1 MNSDSLKAFA
11 VGVQLLVSGL
21 VPVLASADSVSG
33 ISNPTALCFE
43 PERSII
49 WKTVPTDEAD
59 ISLAWPHSAVR
70 AVLTVKDGAK
80 VVSTVEV
87 TDRSADSVRLP
98 LSLPEQVAGERV
110 LALRLDWYDSDGNV
124 LFWAAQAAKVGLVC
138 GGTTAEGV
146 LGDSFGKCVRTAVVP
161 VPEGTLSLSL
171 DGEAQEFDETPD
183 WCCIRPKTSGRHTV
197 SRVFVGGSES
207 GSIDFSFPGLLL
219 LFR

>member
-1 MNSDSLKAFA
+1 MNSDSLKALA

-21 VPVLASADSVSG
+21 VPVLVSADSVSG
-33 ISNPTALCFE
+33 RSDPTSLCFE

-49 WKTVPTDEAD
+49 WKTVPAD
-59 ISLAWPHSAVR
+59 GADVSLAWPYSAVR

-87 TDRSADSVRLP
+87 ADRSADSIRLP
-98 LSLPEQVAGERV
+98 LSLPEQAADERV
-110 LALRLDWYDSDGNV
+110 LALRLDWYDSDGN
-124 LFWAAQAAKVGLVC
+124 LLSWAAQTAKIGLVC
-138 GGTTAEGV
+138 GGTTAEGL

-161 VPEGTLSLSL
+161 VPEGTLSLSV

-183 WCCIRPKTSGRHTV
+183 WCCIRPKTSGRHMV
-197 SRVFVGGSES
+197 ARVFAGGSES
-207 GSIDFSFPGLLL
+207 GPIDFAFPGLLL